1 MTGTPAAVWDDLVTA
16 ALLGTAR
23 RTTDPAGLPGPL
35 AEAAARLRPDDDAAA
50 RLLRVAALATVYRRA
65 GARPRPARRGP
76 APVPAEAGRVA
87 GTAAQRRLSRLLEL
101 NDAELLALW
110 LRTAVARG
118 LRPPPSLLPAL
129 LDIAA
134 RSPAL
139 REDVVAA
146 AGERGRWLAAHRPEW
161 SAVVPPGPPA
171 ADAWEL
177 GSPPERARWLRDLRR
192 TDPAAAREA
201 LEASWARE
209 APAERAGLLE
219 LLAAGLSAADEAFL
233 ERCLTDRRG
242 EVREVAARL
251 LTAMPASALA
261 RRAAAEALA
270 VVRREGPREDR
281 REGRREGP
289 RLVVASLPPERLFE
303 VVAAA
308 PLATWVPA
316 LGASPADV
324 VGLQADPDPA
334 ATLWRGWARAAARER
349 DAAWI
354 AALVARP
361 NHPAPMT
368 AAVTLLLRA
377 LDGPWPPA
385 VADAVLRRLPE
396 LTMVVGP
403 DVRRLLGLLGHRL
416 PVDATGALRDVGR
429 LWPPEAGMGRHILRA
444 VELMTFRREL
454 LQELE

>member
-1 MTGTPAAVWDDLVTA
+1 VTGTPAAVWDDLVTA

-35 AEAAARLRPDDDAAA
+35 AEAAVRLRPDDDAAA

-65 GARPRPARRGP
+65 GARPRPPRRGP

-101 NDAELLALW
+101 KDAELLALW

-118 LRPPPSLLPAL
+118 LRPHPSLLPAL

-139 REDVVAA
+139 RDDVVAA

-171 ADAWEL
+171 RDAWEL
-177 GSPPERARWLRDLRR
+177 GSPPERARWLRDVRR

-233 ERCLTDRRG
+233 QRCLTDRRG

-270 VVRREGPREDR
+270 VVRREGPR
-281 REGRREGP
+281 
-289 RLVVASLPPERLFE
+289 LVVAPLPPERLFE
-303 VVAAA
+303 AVAAA

-324 VGLQADPDPA
+324 VGLHADPDPA

-396 LTMVVGP
+396 LTTVAGP

-444 VELMTFRREL
+444 VELMTFRREM